1 MATNV
6 ANVKHRLYDVETQ
19 PVNKPDAQRSAIK
32 AFNDSPEFFD
42 AIKKMQEIFL
52 EKGRIFKLDGLTLK
66 CVRVEVSKP
75 SAFSIKPDCDDLG
88 EVHMK
93 VSLNKKAG
101 ASVRASNSKTGSWTH
116 TQLAWKF
123 FDYVLQALMDNH
135 SVESIMSHIV
145 QTPQDIP
152 TYTCSKCAEKFQ
164 TPAGLAVHSS
174 SCHGK
179 KRQTSEQLH
188 VADFN
193 VFHSCDQCNE
203 NFIESSE
210 LDKHKAERHHS
221 KRGVGNLCV
230 NCKKCSSEFTTYED
244 LRQHFK
250 MMHEASPM
258 KRLKSNVE
266 NQEPIKPK
274 SVQFQIPDI
283 DNQSLHQSLLKNAID
298 DNLIR
303 VTNEGRVTIPQNQ
316 DHQAFTFKNVDGD
329 KTNYCT
335 NEQMA
340 AVSAVIS
347 EQGKIKVPESN
358 NVSPQISPTDQL
370 AQILPNHKIY
380 NVRGDGACMPRA
392 ASVAVFNTQ
401 DYFELISKVVN
412 KNIVETLPE
421 YEDTWYAIFGEPRIV
436 GGEQVQF
443 TGKEDF
449 ANFMGTDKSVYLWRE
464 FHDYIAL
471 ADLFGLP
478 ADCYVI
484 ERGNVNLTKT
494 IQVPVQPN
502 ALGFRIK
509 HKLKLDKFIFANI
522 DNSHFVALVDPLVVE
537 DANVMDGVLDEL
549 REYLAT
555 TKTVSAKQPDVSP
568 SFPFNEIIQKFEQLT
583 VSCNKNETELN
594 RVTEEMR
601 RVKEEMIAKDKVI
614 LSLEANLGAATNE
627 IKFLKGEVATLRQE
641 RMEVSSFPP
650 NPPVTNSQVSDMD
663 VVESVEKQDMQV
675 LFQYK
680 NSGFNRVSPQA
691 SPQKKEILGCNVCK
705 FEFKTRVDLE
715 NHLPEHKQKEK
726 FPCNVCKIELDSR
739 VLFEKHINTDMHMR
753 NNTVN
758 ETILKSPLNVQ
769 HKVQKD
775 VNSVTPTPAMHG
787 AKMFDGKT
795 ILKSPLNVNHVVQK
809 NASANIPILSQ
820 TRPTP
825 AMHGDKMFDGKTILK
840 SPSNVSHVVQ
850 KDASANIPTLS
861 QTRPS
866 MPKGFVKRQYNC
878 HVCSFQ
884 GTSSKNLQRHVRE
897 TSHKLHDDLSEKC
910 FTCDMVCSNFEEL
923 MIHRKISHRDT
934 INPCRFNATCKFKEK
949 CWYRHDD
956 DSIFDHQVKS
966 SPNHHSNFQEPRKL
980 PPDQLENLCTMLKE
994 LITSVQQLKEDKP
1007 KRQRGL

>member
-1 MATNV
+1 MLKGHFYRLTNLETTLRSQQIGKSEAISGFKQDTLKPIMATNV

-19 PVNKPDAQRSAIK
+19 PNKPDAPRSAIK
-32 AFNDSPEFFD
+32 AFNDSTEFFD

-52 EKGRIFKLDGLTLK
+52 VKGRTFKLNGLAMK
-66 CVRVEVSKP
+66 CVRVEFSKP
-75 SAFSIKPDCDDLG
+75 SAFSIQPDCDDLG

-101 ASVRASNSKTGSWTH
+101 ASIRASNSKTGSWVH

-123 FDYVLQALMDNH
+123 FDYVLEALMDNH
-135 SVESIMSHIV
+135 SVESIKSQIV
-145 QTPQDIP
+145 ETPQDIP
-152 TYTCSKCAEKFQ
+152 IYTCSKCAVTFQ
-164 TPAGLAVHSS
+164 TPSGLAVHSS

-179 KRQTSEQLH
+179 KRQTSEQVD
-188 VADFN
+188 VANFN
-193 VFHSCDQCNE
+193 VFHNCDQCNK
-203 NFIESSE
+203 NFIESSD
-210 LDKHKAERHHS
+210 LDKHKAERHHR
-221 KRGVGNLCV
+221 KKGVGNLCV

-250 MMHEASPM
+250 IMHEASPM

-266 NQEPIKPK
+266 NLEPIKPK

-283 DNQSLHQSLLKNAID
+283 DNQSLHQSLLKHAID
-298 DNLIR
+298 DNLLK
-303 VTNEGRVTIPQNQ
+303 VTNEGRVTIPQNP

-329 KTNYCT
+329 KTNYCS

-347 EQGKIKVPESN
+347 EQGKVKVSERN
-358 NVSPQISPTDQL
+358 NVSPQISSTDQL
-370 AQILPNHKIY
+370 AQILPDHKIY

-392 ASVAVFNTQ
+392 ASVAVFNSQ
-401 DYFELISKVVN
+401 DNFELISKAVN
-412 KNIVETLPE
+412 KKIVETLPE
-421 YEDTWYAIFGEPRIV
+421 YEDTWCAIFGEPRIV

-443 TGKEDF
+443 TDKVDF
-449 ANFMGTDKSVYLWRE
+449 AQFMGTDKSVYLWRE

-484 ERGNVNLTKT
+484 ERGNVNLAKT

-555 TKTVSAKQPDVSP
+555 TKTVSAKQPEVSP

-583 VSCNKNETELN
+583 VACNKNETELN

-601 RVKEEMIAKDKVI
+601 RVKEEMIAKDRVI
-614 LSLEANLGAATNE
+614 ISLEANLGAATNE
-627 IKFLKGEVATLRQE
+627 IKILKGEVATLRQE
-641 RMEVSSFPP
+641 RMEVSSSPP

-663 VVESVEKQDMQV
+663 VVESVDKQDMQV

-680 NSGFNRVSPQA
+680 NSGFNRVSPQT
-691 SPQKKEILGCNVCK
+691 SPQKKEIHACNVCK
-705 FEFKTRVDLE
+705 FEFKTRVALE
-715 NHLPEHKQKEK
+715 NHLPKHNQKVK
-726 FPCNVCKIELDSR
+726 FPCNVCKIEFDSR
-739 VLFEKHINTDMHMR
+739 VHFEKHLNTDMHMR
-753 NNTVN
+753 NNTDN
-758 ETILKSPLNVQ
+758 KTILKSPLNVQ
-769 HKVQKD
+769 YKVQKD
-775 VNSVTPTPAMHG
+775 VNSVTSTPAMHG
-787 AKMFDGKT
+787 DKMFDGKT

-809 NASANIPILSQ
+809 
-820 TRPTP
+820 
-825 AMHGDKMFDGKTILK
+825 
-840 SPSNVSHVVQ
+840 
-850 KDASANIPTLS
+850 DASANIPTMS

-866 MPKGFVKRQYNC
+866 RPFGLVKRQYNC
-878 HVCSFQ
+878 HVCSHQ

-897 TSHKLHDDLSEKC
+897 TSHKFHDDLSEKC

-934 INPCRFNATCKFKEK
+934 INPCRFNASCKFKEK

-956 DSIFDHQVKS
+956 DSTFDHQVKS
-966 SPNHHSNFQEPRKL
+966 SPNHNSNFQEARKL
-980 PPDQLENLCTMLKE
+980 PPDQLENLCIMLKE